1 MMSGNLLTI
10 GDNLN
15 SLQSFFKKRGI
26 KEAIFY
32 LILYSIL
39 ISLTSNLP
47 LLFLQ
52 QRNNNKFESLE
63 NDIKNINQNI
73 NQIQVNIG
81 NFPTNLQQQFQIET
95 PPDNNEKIFNE
106 DDWII
111 EKFLKDDEGYYC
123 PTITKNF
130 NYWSIWSKKKL
141 PLKFNQV
148 KIRLKIKSKLKLPE
162 PATIVISYGEYIKNK
177 SPSIFYRLNIFD
189 DSMKSIRLYDDKN
202 KVQSQDWL
210 EKLPDLD
217 NEMVINLSPRTPEP
231 KGRKLYL
238 NPELNYKPL
247 DSEQQ
252 IEFRPK
258 EEFYTFIPSV
268 DLEDDS
274 IQQQIGIGT
283 KKDVCIKPIA
293 IEILN

>member
-1 MMSGNLLTI
+1 MEN
-10 GDNLN
+10 NLN
-15 SLQSFFKKRGI
+15 WIQKSLRKYGI
-26 KEAIFY
+26 KKTVTKIIKLIIITTLFY
-32 LILYSIL
+32 LPLIL
-39 ISLTSNLP
+39 
-47 LLFLQ
+47 F
-52 QRNNNKFESLE
+52 QRNNEKKFQTIENKIS
-63 NDIKNINQNI
+63 NINQTQINI
-73 NQIQVNIG
+73 NT
-81 NFPTNLQQQFQIET
+81 PTNLQQQPQNKT
-95 PPDNNEKIFNE
+95 KPDNNEKIFNE

-130 NYWSIWSKKKL
+130 NYWSMWSKKKL

-162 PATIVISYGEYIKNK
+162 PTTIVISYGAYIKNK

-202 KVQSQDWL
+202 KPQSQDWL
-210 EKLPDLD
+210 DQLPDLN

-238 NPELNYKPL
+238 NPGLNYKPL

-252 IEFRPK
+252 VEFRPK
-258 EEFYTFIPSV
+258 KEFYTYIPSV

-274 IQQQIGIGT
+274 IQQQLGIGT
-283 KKDVCIKPIA
+283 KKDVCIKPIS